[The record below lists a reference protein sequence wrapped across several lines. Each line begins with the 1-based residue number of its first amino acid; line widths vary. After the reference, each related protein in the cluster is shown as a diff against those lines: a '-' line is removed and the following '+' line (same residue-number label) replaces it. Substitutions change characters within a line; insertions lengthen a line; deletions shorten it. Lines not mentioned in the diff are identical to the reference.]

1 MSGDFLVLTVV
12 GAGFGLLVT
21 VLLPH
26 WWWSSPAARLR
37 GRLGRHVDG
46 RLGPKRSQR
55 EVARIF
61 ERPQDRREN
70 PLVRLV
76 RAKFIHLGGT
86 RTVNL
91 VVLAAVALAL
101 AAAAGL
107 VVVAG
112 LDPPK
117 ALTAGLAVGF
127 GAALLALRELDR
139 RFAENLEIVSGR
151 WDLTEAGIVLG
162 QELARRLGL
171 RVGDIVEIVGFD
183 AAQGFAGAGG
193 QGARLELVGIFR
205 SGFLEYDAGWAF
217 AGLEGGGSELGVT
230 HADRIG
236 VKLTDRFRDRA
247 VARRIV
253 GLLPDAVVES
263 WRDYNRAIFSAL
275 RLEKTMM
282 MLLVG
287 LIFVVVAVNIYQSL
301 RRSVAERTEEI
312 GVLKALGADPVPLQL
327 VFVFEGLWIGLA
339 GALIGLGLGLAVSL
353 NINALFAAAEVA
365 VNTFASLVEWF
376 VGLLSGGGRA
386 AAGAGFSLFSP
397 AYFYLDEVP
406 AVVVPAEVAGIVVFA
421 VCSATV
427 AAWVASRRV
436 ASITPAEVLR
446 YE

>member
-139 RFAENLEIVSGR
+139 RWQIAFLETFNDAIELIIRAVRSGIPVNEAIRQAGSEVNEPVMGEFRRIADSIDLGVDMREALRQAADRVALPDFDFFVVCLVLQRETGGQLTDTLEGLTHILRRRKEIRLKVRALTAEGR
-151 WDLTEAGIVLG
+151 MTAM
-162 QELARRLGL
+162 
-171 RVGDIVEIVGFD
+171 IVG
-183 AAQGFAGAGG
+183 A
-193 QGARLELVGIFR
+193 
-205 SGFLEYDAGWAF
+205 
-217 AGLEGGGSELGVT
+217 
-230 HADRIG
+230 
-236 VKLTDRFRDRA
+236 
-247 VARRIV
+247 
-253 GLLPDAVVES
+253 LP
-263 WRDYNRAIFSAL
+263 
-275 RLEKTMM
+275 
-282 MLLVG
+282 
-287 LIFVVVAVNIYQSL
+287 VVVAGLMYVLDPDHIL
-301 RRSVAERTEEI
+301 RLAEPGLGR
-312 GVLKALGADPVPLQL
+312 GMLYYALGSMAVG
-327 VFVFEGLWIGLA
+327 VFV
-339 GALIGLGLGLAVSL
+339 
-353 NINALFAAAEVA
+353 INQL
-365 VNTFASLVEWF
+365 TRVE
-376 VGLLSGGGRA
+376 A
-386 AAGAGFSLFSP
+386 
-397 AYFYLDEVP
+397 
-406 AVVVPAEVAGIVVFA
+406 
-421 VCSATV
+421 
-427 AAWVASRRV
+427 
-436 ASITPAEVLR
+436 
-446 YE
+446 